1 MLWTVMP
8 LETVMD
14 GIERYQPVYSE
25 IPWKNG
31 GTLIVEKLDSDCA
44 RVVRLISTNSIDY
57 LESSIQP
64 GTLIQYKAENQAEM

>member
-1 MLWTVMP
+1 MP

-14 GIERYQPVYSE
+14 GSKGHQPVYSE

-31 GTLIVEKLDSDCA
+31 GTLIVEKLDLDSA
-44 RVVRLISTNSIDY
+44 RIVRLISTNPLDY

-64 GTLIQYKAENQAEM
+64 GAIIQYKAENQASVN